1 MPYEVTGLPLAT
13 ISGQS
18 WETGNDPGGQ
28 PKINPS
34 VTRQKS
40 ALHEENRIPDREH
53 DHPEDEAS
61 ALESPKRTSIL
72 VQQESWSGPLPPPDV
87 LLEYNFVENGAER
100 IFRMAERQSE
110 HRMRMEDKALDS
122 DNSILTRGQW
132 FGLIVVLAVL
142 GLAGYMAYL
151 GATAAAAAV
160 VAIDVVGLAAVFV
173 YSRLSRRDVQERQPN
188 DTDD

>member
-1 MPYEVTGLPLAT
+1 MGQRPRLAEEKVSSNQPSHPDTHEDGGEVRL
-13 ISGQS
+13 
-18 WETGNDPGGQ
+18 
-28 PKINPS
+28 
-34 VTRQKS
+34 
-40 ALHEENRIPDREH
+40 RE
-53 DHPEDEAS
+53 S
-61 ALESPKRTSIL
+61 SPANAVL
-72 VQQESWSGPLPPPDV
+72 VSQQRWQGPLPPPDI
-87 LLEYNFVENGAER
+87 LSGYNVVENGAER
-100 IFRMAERQSE
+100 LFSMIEKQSD
-110 HRMRMEDKALDS
+110 HRIRIESTVVQS
-122 DNSILTRGQW
+122 DNNLAARGQW